1 MFVNVVVAGGYTRGR
16 KQRHGGEDA
25 PRPPLH
31 PTLAP
36 HLPLQTLIGR
46 PYIPGATV
54 LVAVEEHFRDG
65 KVHVFKR
72 QPRKRYRK

>member
-1 MFVNVVVAGGYTRGR
+1 MLPSN
-16 KQRHGGEDA
+16 
-25 PRPPLH
+25 PRPPVY
-31 PTLAP
+31 PNPAP